1 MQDLVTVVSLG
12 SIYLLFAL
20 GMSLTWGTIDIL
32 NFSHGSIF
40 MFSSFTAYLV
50 LESATLPFL
59 AVVGIGLVVGALM
72 SLLIQ
77 VLAFEQI
84 VKRARNKKT
93 AEMQILIG
101 GIGIA
106 IIPLAIAQEH
116 TQSNPFGL
124 RGSSFEVT
132 NWVVGDLRITDVA
145 TITIVVAV
153 ALWALTAVWL
163 RRSRN
168 GLALRAIGVDAEVAS
183 LMGVD
188 RRKLALATMAVS
200 GALAGLAGVLFTF
213 SLGAITAESGD
224 TLLVK
229 AFAIIILGGVG
240 SMIGVAFG
248 AYFLAACE
256 VWVLTQTSGSWVD
269 AVSFGLIFLVLLVR
283 PSGVFGRR
291 EVRRT

>member
-1 MQDLVTVVSLG
+1 MQEILTAISLG

-32 NFSHGSIF
+32 NFAHGSIF
-40 MFSSFTAYLV
+40 MFSTFVAYLL
-50 LESATLPFL
+50 LEHAALPFL
-59 AVVGIGLVVGALM
+59 VVVLIGTLVGAAM

-84 VKRARNKKT
+84 LKRARDKRS

-101 GIGIA
+101 GIGVA
-106 IIPLAIAQEH
+106 TIPFAIAQEQ
-116 TQSNPFGL
+116 TKTNPFGL
-124 RGSSFEVT
+124 RASTFDVT
-132 NWVVGDLRITDVA
+132 VWHFAGLHLTNVA
-145 TITIVVAV
+145 VYTIILGV
-153 ALWALTAVWL
+153 ALWLALTVWL
-163 RRSRN
+163 RRSRH
-168 GLALRAIGVDAEVAS
+168 GLALRAIGVDSETAG

-188 RRKLALATMAVS
+188 RRRLALVTMAVS
-200 GALAGLAGVLFTF
+200 GGLAGLAGIMFTY

-248 AYFLAACE
+248 SFVLAFAE
-256 VWVLTQTSGSWVD
+256 VYVLTHTSGSWVD
-269 AVSFGLIFLVLLVR
+269 AVSFGLIFLILLVR
-283 PSGVFGRR
+283 PSGVFGRK